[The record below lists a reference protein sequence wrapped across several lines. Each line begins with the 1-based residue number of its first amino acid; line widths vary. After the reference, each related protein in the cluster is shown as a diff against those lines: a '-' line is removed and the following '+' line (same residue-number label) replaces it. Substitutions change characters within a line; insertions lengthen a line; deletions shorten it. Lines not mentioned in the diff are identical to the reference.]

1 MRHRKVCAALAG
13 LVLMAGSAA
22 YAADMPVK
30 APPPPPPAPVY
41 NWNGFY
47 LGVNLGGVWSN
58 NSGGNFSGDMG
69 GVTGGGTVGWNW
81 VTNNAFF
88 GGTGL
93 LLGFEGDFNGTS
105 QDNTT
110 NFSATVPR
118 TVGQTGFSVENR
130 IPWFAT
136 ARGRLGWVN
145 GPWLIYATGGGAWVN
160 FQSDISASRGGVTTG
175 TVTDHTTQSGWTVGG
190 GVEWMF
196 LPRWSAKLEY
206 LYLETNGNSVTLFNQ
221 TFEGRARENIVRA
234 GLNYHF

>member
-1 MRHRKVCAALAG
+1 MRHHKIFAALTG
-13 LVLMAGSAA
+13 LVLTAGTAA

-30 APPPPPPAPVY
+30 APPPPPAPIY

-47 LGVNLGGVWSN
+47 LGVNLGGAWAN
-58 NSGGNFSGDMG
+58 NSSSNFSGDMA

-81 VTNNAFF
+81 VTNSAIF
-88 GGTGL
+88 GGTGI
-93 LLGFEGDFNGTS
+93 LLGFEGDFNGSS
-105 QDNTT
+105 QDRT
-110 NFSATVPR
+110 NDFSTAL
-118 TVGQTGFSVENR
+118 GSFSTSAK

-145 GPWLIYATGGGAWVN
+145 GPWLIYGTGGGAWVN
-160 FQSDISASRGGVTTG
+160 FEADITGPGGGSVS
-175 TVTDHTTQSGWTVGG
+175 DHTTKSGWTAGG

-206 LYLETNGNSVTLFNQ
+206 LYIETNSSDVTLFGQ
-221 TFEGRARENIVRA
+221 TFEARARENIVRA

>member
-1 MRHRKVCAALAG
+1 MRHRKVFAALTG
-13 LVLMAGSAA
+13 LVVMAGSAA

-47 LGVNLGGVWSN
+47 LGVNLGGAWLSNDNNNFSN
-58 NSGGNFSGDMG
+58 NTG

-93 LLGFEGDFNGTS
+93 LLGFEGDFNGSS
-105 QDNTT
+105 QDNNN
-110 NFSATVPR
+110 NFTLNLPVRGP
-118 TVGQTGFSVENR
+118 TGFSVETR

-145 GPWLIYATGGGAWVN
+145 GPWLIYGTGGGAWVN
-160 FQSDISASRGGVTTG
+160 FEADISAPGGSVSGNTTK
-175 TVTDHTTQSGWTVGG
+175 SGWTAGG

-206 LYLETNGNSVTLFNQ
+206 LYIETNSNDVTVLGQ
-221 TFEGRARENIVRA
+221 TFSATARENVVRA

>member
-1 MRHRKVCAALAG
+1 MRHRKVFAALAG

-58 NSGGNFSGDMG
+58 NSGGNFSSDMS

-81 VTNNAFF
+81 VTNNAIF
-88 GGTGL
+88 GGTGV
-93 LLGFEGDFNGTS
+93 LLGFEGDFNGSS
-105 QDNTT
+105 QNRDRTIVLGTPATT
-110 NFSATVPR
+110 FST
-118 TVGQTGFSVENR
+118 TGK

-136 ARGRLGWVN
+136 ARGRLGIVN
-145 GPWLIYATGGGAWVN
+145 GPWLFYATGGGAWVN
-160 FQSDISASRGGVTTG
+160 FQADISATNAAGSIG

-206 LYLETNGNSVTLFNQ
+206 LYLETNSSDVTLFGQ
-221 TFEGRARENIVRA
+221 TFEGKARENIVRA

>member
-1 MRHRKVCAALAG
+1 MRHHKVFGALAG
-13 LVLMAGSAA
+13 LVLLAGSGA

-58 NSGGNFSGDMG
+58 NSGGNFSNDLS
-69 GVTGGGTVGWNW
+69 GVTGGGTVGFNW
-81 VTNNAFF
+81 VTNNAFL

-93 LLGFEGDFNGTS
+93 LLGFEGDFNGSS
-105 QDNTT
+105 QHRT
-110 NFSATVPR
+110 NDFTAIVGGVP
-118 TVGQTGFSVENR
+118 TAFSVQGR

-145 GPWLIYATGGGAWVN
+145 GPWLIYGTGGGAWVN
-160 FQSDISASRGGVTTG
+160 FEADITAPGG
-175 TVTDHTTQSGWTVGG
+175 TVSDHTTKSGWTAGG

-196 LPRWSAKLEY
+196 LPKWSAKLEY
-206 LYLETNGNSVTLFNQ
+206 LYIETNSSDVTLFGQ
-221 TFEGRARENIVRA
+221 TFSARARENVVRA